1 MSRENRLEQHQNKKL
16 MDATLREDT
25 MLPFLEAIP
34 LFANLRSEQ
43 RRYLSS
49 GSSILDCKRGA
60 LVCKQGETPGGFY
73 CVLHGRV
80 KLAMLAS
87 NGGERVIEITQ
98 HGDSFGESSLFLQ
111 QPWPVYAQALVGS
124 RLLFIGRQVVLSGI
138 QHWPGFSLTML
149 AGMSA
154 RVHRLL
160 GELEACCL
168 KTANQRVVQYLLDRG
183 QPCDCKPGA
192 GTVTLPAGKA
202 VIASALSLTPETFS
216 RELRRLVEQNLISVH
231 RNSIQLHDRAR
242 LRKILA

>member
-1 MSRENRLEQHQNKKL
+1 
-16 MDATLREDT
+16 MDASIKEDT

-34 LFANLRSEQ
+34 LFDNLRLEQ
-43 RRYLSS
+43 RRYLAS

-60 LVCKQGETPGGFY
+60 LVCKQGEIPGGFY

-87 NGGERVIEITQ
+87 SGDERVIEIMQ
-98 HGDSFGESSLFLQ
+98 PGDSFGESSLFLQ
-111 QPWPVYAQALVGS
+111 QPWPVYAQALVSS

-138 QHWPGFSLTML
+138 LHWPEFSLTML
-149 AGMSA
+149 TGMSA
-154 RVHRLL
+154 RVHGLL
-160 GELEACCL
+160 SELEACCL
-168 KTANQRVVQYLLDRG
+168 KTASQRVAQYLLDQG

-192 GTVTLPAGKA
+192 GTVTLLAGKA

-216 RELRRLVEQNLISVH
+216 RELRRLVNQNLISVQ
-231 RNSIQLHDRAR
+231 RNSIYVHDRAR